1 MTKIPDWIRRGLRHP
16 MAAAAA
22 MSLGIKL
29 GQEST
34 RLSSGDISREEFR
47 KRAGQ
52 HVGSVTGTVAGAGA
66 GAIIGRLWPGGG
78 AVVGAFLGGMLG
90 EIGGERLGRATVDR
104 LDRFWRK
111 PEPPED
117 DRIDV
122 EPVSDD
128 DAERT
133 RRDL

>member
-1 MTKIPDWIRRGLRHP
+1 MPRIPEWIRKGLNHP

-52 HVGSVTGTVAGAGA
+52 HVGAVTGTMAGAGA
-66 GAIIGRLWPGGG
+66 GVIIGRLWPGGG
-78 AVVGAFLGGMLG
+78 ALIGAFLGGMLG
-90 EIGGERLGRATVDR
+90 EMGGERLGRATVDR
-104 LDRFWRK
+104 LEGFWRK

-117 DRIDV
+117 DHVDV
-122 EPVSDD
+122 DPVDSTKTEPP
-128 DAERT
+128 